1 MRFFENGPAIPDEL
15 LHARDEGRVVFFCGA
30 GVSQAK
36 ANLPDFFGL
45 AKKVMETLG
54 VQADSPARKLLEE
67 AHNGVAGVISADR
80 IFGLLEREFSTDVI
94 EAAVASALR
103 PDDEPDLTAHRT
115 ILDLATTKEGLVHV
129 VTTNFDRLFDDRGR
143 VLSSWQRPRLPDPS
157 RPKDMNGIVY
167 LHGKATSDY
176 QRAEGDG
183 FVLSSSQFGQAY
195 LSEGWATSFFREI
208 IDRYVVVFVGYS
220 ADDPPVHYLLEGLNR
235 QINELQV
242 YAFQQQGKADNA
254 ASKWDHR
261 GVKAISY
268 AKDSGHTA
276 LWDTL
281 EAWAQRARDPDKWYS
296 EVINKAKQGPQSLSP
311 HERGQVAHIVSTVEG
326 IRKFSEGEES
336 PPAEWLCVFDKYRRY
351 GEPGRLGS
359 WLQEGP
365 SVDPFDLY
373 HIEGPSVDP
382 FDLYH
387 IDSDVSP
394 DKANSIDRK
403 PPTDAWDAFNLS
415 RIDKTTLRD
424 DNFPSITGRW
434 AYNVPP
440 LPSRL
445 RQMGE
450 WIKDVAGQPAAV
462 WWAVRQPPLHPEIRR
477 EIRLALTDSQ
487 RPISPAVR
495 EAWYYLLEY
504 WERGRGRNAD
514 VVGWHELKK
523 RISKDGW
530 SKSVVRAYAACYR
543 PYLKVR
549 SPWGNPKPPEQ
560 EDEIGLSGLID
571 LDVVYPADNSKRIP
585 IPDEDEWVA
594 PVVVVLRKNLET
606 ALELETEI
614 GRGGLGHI
622 SSIIPDQ
629 SSDSDHKRRL
639 SGAVIE
645 FTSVFERLI
654 QIDLKAAKREFS
666 KWPIEDD
673 AIFTRLRI
681 WAAGKPD
688 LVSDE
693 QFGPTLAEVSGE
705 AFWDYH
711 HEWDLLH
718 TLSARWNGL
727 SADTRV
733 EIENRLLKGRAR
745 WKEKKEEDFKKR
757 CAYSILA
764 RITWL
769 SRKGCKL
776 NLNLEEETDRL
787 RELVPDWKPEDAD
800 EIVTYQGT
808 TIGSEETE
816 TDHSALLGIPLASV
830 LSTARSLSGRRRRG
844 NLFVVYDPFGGLSNV
859 RPVRAFSALRI
870 AAKEGDFPAWAWS
883 TFLSKEKR
891 KNEKSR
897 FMMLIA
903 ERLACYLDN
912 GKTVPVE
919 PVANWLLNVSNHL
932 ADQYPASFRQVTS
945 ALIQVLKDPEN
956 RVATAI
962 VFNAPP
968 EELKQERERE
978 LVQTATQTAQAVAQT
993 LFHTQKTDLLKYAD
1007 KLLALPKELRR
1018 HALAIFAQYMDWF
1031 YINKREWSEENLL
1044 SVLDS
1049 SDFDDKDAFWGS
1061 FFFCTTVSQELFM
1074 RLKPHLLQLAK
1085 KDGET
1090 RHKHGEGLSSLIL
1103 SGWGSVIEGTSDRC
1117 ISNEEFRTILV
1128 QTDDKFRSHVLWRL
1142 ETGVRNVNEETEN
1155 KWTSLL
1161 PEFLRDV
1168 WPRQKKANSP
1178 AISVSLCQLVLS
1190 NEELFPNLVDIILP
1204 CLTKIDDLL
1213 YRHYLP
1219 LSDNIA
1225 QKHPHQ
1231 MLNLLYKVL
1240 PDETLTWPYDIE
1252 EILASISEGEHTLI
1266 TNEKFLELK
1275 RRWDSR

>member
-36 ANLPDFFGL
+36 AGLPDFFGL
-45 AKKVMETLG
+45 AKKVMKALG
-54 VQADSPARKLLEE
+54 VQADSPARKLLDE
-67 AHNGVAGVISADR
+67 ARNVEAQTGVAGVIAADR
-80 IFGLLEREFSTDVI
+80 IFGLLERDFPLNSI
-94 EAAVASALR
+94 EEAVASALR
-103 PDDEPDLTAHRT
+103 PGAEPDLTAHRT
-115 ILDLATTKEGLVHV
+115 ILDLATTREGLVHI
-129 VTTNFDRLFDDRGR
+129 VTTNFDRLFDDCGHG
-143 VLSSWQRPRLPDPS
+143 LSSWQRPRLPDPS
-157 RPKDMNGIVY
+157 RPKDVDGIVY
-167 LHGKATSDY
+167 LHGKTTSDY

-208 IDRYVVVFVGYS
+208 IERYVVVFVGYA

-235 QINELQV
+235 QINERQV
-242 YAFQQQGKADNA
+242 YAFQAGDADEA
-254 ASKWDHR
+254 AAKWGHR

-268 AKDSGHTA
+268 AEDSGHTA

-281 EAWAQRARDPDKWYS
+281 EAWAQRARDPDKWYA
-296 EVINKAKQGPQSLSP
+296 EVINKAKQGPQSLLP

-326 IRKFSEGEES
+326 VRKFSEGEEP
-336 PPAEWLCVFDKYRRY
+336 PPAEWLCVFDSYRRY

-365 SVDPFDLY
+365 DVDPFDLY
-373 HIEGPSVDP
+373 R
-382 FDLYH
+382 
-387 IDSDVSP
+387 IDSDVP
-394 DKANSIDRK
+394 PAKASSIDRK

-445 RQMGE
+445 RQMSA

-462 WWAVRQPPLHPEIRR
+462 WWAVRQLPLHPDIRR

-487 RPISPAVR
+487 RSISPAVR
-495 EAWYYLLEY
+495 KAWHYLLEY
-504 WERGRGRNAD
+504 WEQGRGRNAD
-514 VVGWHELKK
+514 LDAWRELKK

-571 LDVVYPADNSKRIP
+571 LDVVYPADNSERIP

-606 ALELETEI
+606 ALELGTET
-614 GRGGLGHI
+614 GRGGLGNI
-622 SSIIPDQ
+622 SSIVPDQ
-629 SSDSDHKRRL
+629 NTASDHKRRL

-645 FTSVFERLI
+645 FTSVFKHLI
-654 QIDLKAAKREFS
+654 QIDLKAARREFS
-666 KWPIEDD
+666 KWPVEDD
-673 AIFTRLRI
+673 TIFARLRI
-681 WAAGKPD
+681 WAAGKSD
-688 LVSDE
+688 LVSDD
-693 QFGPTLAEVSGE
+693 QFGSMLADVSDD
-705 AFWDYH
+705 AFWDRS
-711 HEWDLLH
+711 HEWDLMH
-718 TLSARWNGL
+718 TLLVRWDGL
-727 SADTRV
+727 SDDTRA
-733 EIENRLLKGRAR
+733 EIEKRLLKGRSR
-745 WKEKKEEDFKKR
+745 RKKEEEDDFEKW
-757 CAYSILA
+757 CALSILA

-769 SRKGCKL
+769 SKKGCKL
-776 NLNLEEETDRL
+776 NLNLKKETDRL
-787 RELVPDWKPEDAD
+787 RESVPDWKPKYAD
-800 EIVTYQGT
+800 EIIAYSGVQS
-808 TIGSEETE
+808 GSMSIE
-816 TDHSALLGIPLASV
+816 TDCSALLDIPLASV
-830 LSTARSLSGRRRRG
+830 LSKARNLSGRREEP
-844 NLFVVYDPFGGLSNV
+844 FVEYNPFAGLSAD

-870 AAKEGDFPAWAWS
+870 VAKEGDFPAWAWS
-883 TFLSKEKR
+883 TFLNLEKR
-891 KNEKSR
+891 KTDKPR

-919 PVANWLLNVSNHL
+919 PVANWLLNVSNRL
-932 ADQYPASFRQVTS
+932 SDESPASFHRVTS
-945 ALIQVLKDPEN
+945 ALIQALKDPEN

-978 LVQTATQTAQAVAQT
+978 LVQTAAQTAQAVAQA

-1018 HALAIFAQYMDWF
+1018 HVLAIFAQYTDWF
-1031 YINKREWSEENLL
+1031 YTNKREWSEENLL

-1049 SDFDDKDAFWGS
+1049 SDFDDKDAFGGG
-1061 FFFCTTVSQELFM
+1061 FFSCTTVSQELFM
-1074 RLKPHLLQLAK
+1074 RLKTHLLQLAK
-1085 KDGET
+1085 EDGET
-1090 RHKHGEGLSSLIL
+1090 HRKHGEGLSSLIL
-1103 SGWGSVIEGTSDRC
+1103 LGWGSVIEGTGDRC

-1142 ETGVRNVNEETEN
+1142 ETWVRNVNEETEN

-1168 WPRQKKANSP
+1168 WPLQRKANSP
-1178 AISVSLCQLVLS
+1178 AMSVSLCQLVLS

-1252 EILASISEGEHTLI
+1252 DILASISEGEPTLI

>member
-30 GVSQAK
+30 GVSRAK
-36 ANLPDFFGL
+36 AKLPDFFGL
-45 AKKVMETLG
+45 AKKVMEALG

-67 AHNGVAGVISADR
+67 AHNVEAQTGVAGVIAADR

-94 EAAVASALR
+94 ESAVASALR

-115 ILDLATTKEGLVHV
+115 ILDLATTREGLVHI
-129 VTTNFDRLFDDRGR
+129 VTTNFDCLFDDCDRD
-143 VLSSWQRPRLPDPS
+143 LFSWQRPRLPDPS

-176 QRAEGDG
+176 QGAEGDG

-208 IDRYVVVFVGYS
+208 IDRYVVVFVGYA

-235 QINELQV
+235 QIKDKERQV
-242 YAFQQQGKADNA
+242 YAFQAGDADDV
-254 ASKWDHR
+254 ASKWGHR

-268 AKDSGHTA
+268 AEDSGHTA

-281 EAWAQRARDPDKWYS
+281 EAWAQRARDTDKWYS

-326 IRKFSEGEES
+326 VRKFSEGEEP

-351 GEPGRLGS
+351 GEPGKLGS
-359 WLQEGP
+359 WLEEGP
-365 SVDPFDLY
+365 DVDPFDLY
-373 HIEGPSVDP
+373 R
-382 FDLYH
+382 
-387 IDSDVSP
+387 IDSDVPP
-394 DKANSIDRK
+394 DKAGSGDRK
-403 PPTDAWDAFNLS
+403 PPTDAWDAFDLNHLDKTNLS
-415 RIDKTTLRD
+415 D
-424 DNFPSITGRW
+424 DSFPSITGRW

-445 RQMGE
+445 RQMGA
-450 WIKDVAGQPAAV
+450 WIGNVAGQPAAV
-462 WWAVRQPPLHPEIRR
+462 WWAVRQPPLHPDIRR

-504 WERGRGRNAD
+504 WEQGRGRNAD
-514 VVGWHELKK
+514 LVGWSELKR

-530 SKSVVRAYAACYR
+530 SKSVVRAYAACFR
-543 PYLKVR
+543 PYLRVEP
-549 SPWGNPKPPEQ
+549 PWGNPKPPEQ
-560 EDEIGLSGLID
+560 EDEIGLRDLID
-571 LDVVYPADNSKRIP
+571 LDVVYPVDNSERIL
-585 IPDEDEWVA
+585 IPDEWVA

-614 GRGGLGHI
+614 DRGGLRHI

-645 FTSVFERLI
+645 FTSVFDRLI
-654 QIDLKAAKREFS
+654 QIDLKAARREFS
-666 KWPIEDD
+666 KWPIEDNT
-673 AIFTRLRI
+673 IFTRLRI
-681 WAAGKPD
+681 WAAGKSD
-688 LVSDE
+688 LVPDD
-693 QFGPTLAEVSGE
+693 QFGLILADMSDE
-705 AFWDYH
+705 AFWDDS

-718 TLSARWNGL
+718 TLLARWDRL
-727 SADTRV
+727 SDGTRIK
-733 EIENRLLKGRAR
+733 IEELLLKGRVR
-745 WKEKKEEDFKKR
+745 REDESEEEFKER
-757 CAYSILA
+757 CAWSILK

-769 SRKGCKL
+769 SRRGCKL
-776 NLNLEEETDRL
+776 HLNLEEETDRL
-787 RELVPDWKPEDAD
+787 RGFVPDWKPEHVDK
-800 EIVTYQGT
+800 VVRYSGT
-808 TIGSEETE
+808 TVGSVEVETGY
-816 TDHSALLGIPLASV
+816 SALLDIPLACV
-830 LSTARSLSGRRRRG
+830 LPKARSLSGRRDKP
-844 NLFVVYDPFGGLSNV
+844 FVRYNPFGGLSAD
-859 RPVRAFSALRI
+859 RPIRAFSALRV
-870 AAKEGDFPAWAWS
+870 AAEKGDFPAWAWS
-883 TFLSKEKR
+883 TFLNAEKR
-891 KNEKSR
+891 KTDKPR

-919 PVANWLLNVSNHL
+919 LVANWLSNVSNHL
-932 ADQYPASFRQVTS
+932 ADQFPASFRRVTRV
-945 ALIQVLKDPEN
+945 LIQALKDPEN
-956 RVATAI
+956 RMTTAI

-968 EELKQERERE
+968 EKLKQERERE
-978 LVQTATQTAQAVAQT
+978 LVQTAAQTARAVAQAF
-993 LFHTQKTDLLKYAD
+993 FHTQKTDLLKYVD
-1007 KLLALPKELRR
+1007 ELLVLPSDLRR
-1018 HALAIFAQYMDWF
+1018 QVLTIFAQWMNWF
-1031 YINKREWSEENLL
+1031 YAKKREWSEKNLIA
-1044 SVLDS
+1044 VLDS
-1049 SDFDDKDAFWGS
+1049 SDLGDRDAFWGG
-1061 FFFCTTVSQELFM
+1061 FFSRASVSQELFM
-1074 RLKPHLLQLAK
+1074 RLKPHLLRLVRE
-1085 KDGET
+1085 DGET
-1090 RHKHGEGLSSLIL
+1090 RRKHSQGLSSLIL

-1117 ISNEEFRTILV
+1117 ISNEEFRAVLV
-1128 QTDDKFRSHVLWRL
+1128 QADDEFRSHVLHEMRQLW
-1142 ETGVRNVNEETEN
+1142 NNEEEETRD

-1168 WPRQKKANSP
+1168 WPLERKANSP
-1178 AISVSLCQLVLS
+1178 AMSVSLCELVLS

-1204 CLTKIDDLL
+1204 CLTKTDDLL
-1213 YRHYLP
+1213 YRHCLS

-1240 PDETLTWPYDIE
+1240 PDKTSTWPYDTE
-1252 EILASISEGEHTLI
+1252 EILASISEGDPTLR

>member
-1 MRFFENGPAIPDEL
+1 MRFFENGPAIPGEL

-36 ANLPDFFGL
+36 AKLPGFFGL
-45 AKKVMETLG
+45 AKKVMKTLG
-54 VQADSPARKLLEE
+54 VLADSSARKLLEE
-67 AHNGVAGVISADR
+67 ARKFEAETSVAGVIPADR
-80 IFGLLEREFSTDVI
+80 IFGLLERDFPLNSI
-94 EAAVASALR
+94 EEAVASALR

-115 ILDLATTKEGLVHV
+115 ILDLATTGEGLVHV
-129 VTTNFDRLFDDRGR
+129 VTTNFDRLFDDCDRG
-143 VLSSWQRPRLPDPS
+143 LSSWQRPRLPDPS

-183 FVLSSSQFGQAY
+183 FVLSSPQFGQAY

-208 IDRYVVVFVGYS
+208 SDSDRYVVVFVGYT

-235 QINELQV
+235 QIKDKERQV
-242 YAFQQQGKADNA
+242 YAFQAGNVDDAV
-254 ASKWDHR
+254 SKWGHR
-261 GVKAISY
+261 GVKAIAY

-281 EAWAQRARDPDKWYS
+281 EAWAQRARDPDKWYA

-326 IRKFSEGEES
+326 VRKFSEGEEP

-351 GEPGRLGS
+351 GEPGKLGS
-359 WLQEGP
+359 WLEEGP
-365 SVDPFDLY
+365 DVDPFDLY
-373 HIEGPSVDP
+373 R
-382 FDLYH
+382 
-387 IDSDVSP
+387 IDSDVP
-394 DKANSIDRK
+394 PAKASSIDRK

-445 RQMGE
+445 RQMSA
-450 WIKDVAGQPAAV
+450 WIKDVAGQPVAV
-462 WWAVRQPPLHPEIRR
+462 WWAVRQLPLHPEIRR

-487 RPISPAVR
+487 RPISPVVR

-504 WERGRGRNAD
+504 WEQGRGRNAD
-514 VVGWHELKK
+514 LDAWRELKK

-530 SKSVVRAYAACYR
+530 SKSVVRAYAACFR
-543 PYLKVR
+543 PYLRVEP
-549 SPWGNPKPPEQ
+549 PWGNPKPPEQ
-560 EDEIGLSGLID
+560 EDEIHRSELVH
-571 LDVVYPADNSKRIP
+571 LDVAYPDHIEKIN
-585 IPDEDEWVA
+585 IPDKWVA

-614 GRGGLGHI
+614 DRGGLGHI

-654 QIDLKAAKREFS
+654 QIDLKAARREFA

-681 WAAGKPD
+681 WVAGKPD
-688 LVSDE
+688 LVPDD
-693 QFGPTLAEVSGE
+693 QFGLILADMSDE
-705 AFWDYH
+705 AFWDDS

-718 TLSARWNGL
+718 TLSARWDRL
-727 SADTRV
+727 SDGTRV
-733 EIENRLLKGRAR
+733 KIEELLLKGRVR
-745 WKEKKEEDFKKR
+745 REDEDEEKFKEWR
-757 CAYSILA
+757 AWSILN

-776 NLNLEEETDRL
+776 HLNLEEEIDRL
-787 RELVPDWKPEDAD
+787 RVFVPDWKPERVD
-800 EIVTYQGT
+800 EAVIHWGVRS
-808 TIGSEETE
+808 GSVETE
-816 TDHSALLGIPLASV
+816 DDYSALLGIPLASV

-844 NLFVVYDPFGGLSNV
+844 NLFVVYDPFGGLSDV
-859 RPVRAFSALRI
+859 RPVRAFSALRM
-870 AAKEGDFPAWAWS
+870 APDEGDFLYWAWGR
-883 TFLSKEKR
+883 FLNAEKR
-891 KNEKSR
+891 KTDKPR
-897 FMMLIA
+897 FMMLVA
-903 ERLACYLDN
+903 ERLACYLDS
-912 GKTVPVE
+912 GKTVPIE

-932 ADQYPASFRQVTS
+932 ADQYPASFRRVTS
-945 ALIQVLKDPEN
+945 ALIQSLAKEAESGASEIWQVDGV
-956 RVATAI
+956 RDWMTTAL
-962 VFNAPP
+962 NAPAGKIARSV
-968 EELKQERERE
+968 LCR
-978 LVQTATQTAQAVAQT
+978 AQR
-993 LFHTQKTDLLKYAD
+993 TDFLEYANE
-1007 KLLALPKELRR
+1007 LLALPKELHR
-1018 HALAIFAQYMDWF
+1018 HAFAIFAQYTDWF
-1031 YINKREWSEENLL
+1031 YTNKREWSEENLL

-1049 SDFDDKDAFWGS
+1049 SDFDDKDAFWGG
-1061 FFFCTTVSQELFM
+1061 FFSCTTVSQELFM
-1074 RLKPHLLQLAK
+1074 CLKPNLLQLAK

-1090 RHKHGEGLSSLIL
+1090 RHKHGEVLAGIIL
-1103 SGWGSVIEGTSDRC
+1103 SKWGSLIEGTNERC
-1117 ISNEEFRTILV
+1117 IFDEEFRDILL
-1128 QTDDKFRSHVLWRL
+1128 QADDEFRSCVLWFLGKWSRDD
-1142 ETGVRNVNEETEN
+1142 GEETRN

-1161 PEFLRDV
+1161 PEFLKDV
-1168 WPRQKKANSP
+1168 WPRHRKANSP
-1178 AISVSLCQLVLS
+1178 AVSSSLCDLVLY
-1190 NEELFPNLVDIILP
+1190 NEKLFSELVQIILP
-1204 CLTKIDDLL
+1204 LLTKIDFHLHYVPLHELSEDAFKKHPRQKLDLL
-1213 YRHYLP
+1213 YAV
-1219 LSDNIA
+1219 LSDN
-1225 QKHPHQ
+1225 
-1231 MLNLLYKVL
+1231 VSS
-1240 PDETLTWPYDIE
+1240 WPYNIEDI
-1252 EILASISEGEHTLI
+1252 LVSIVKADPTLR

>member
-15 LHARDEGRVVFFCGA
+15 LHARDEGWVVFFCGA
-30 GVSQAK
+30 GVSRAK
-36 ANLPDFFGL
+36 AGLPDFFGL

-67 AHNGVAGVISADR
+67 ACNVEAQTGVAGVIAADR
-80 IFGLLEREFSTDVI
+80 IFGLLERDFPPNSI
-94 EAAVASALR
+94 EEAVASALR
-103 PDDEPDLTAHRT
+103 LDDEDNEPDLTAHRI
-115 ILDLATTKEGLVHV
+115 ILDLATTREGLVHI
-129 VTTNFDRLFDDRGR
+129 VTTNFDRLFDDCGR
-143 VLSSWQRPRLPDPS
+143 DLSSWQRARLPDPS

-208 IDRYVVVFVGYS
+208 IDKYVVVFVGYA

-235 QINELQV
+235 QINERQV
-242 YAFQQQGKADNA
+242 YAFQPGEADEA
-254 ASKWDHR
+254 TAKWGHR
-261 GVKAISY
+261 GVKAIPY
-268 AKDSGHTA
+268 AEDSDHTE
-276 LWDTL
+276 LWHTL

-296 EVINKAKQGPQSLSP
+296 GVINKSKQGPQSLSP

-326 IRKFSEGEES
+326 VRKFSEGEEP
-336 PPAEWLCVFDKYRRY
+336 PPAEWLCVFDSYRRY
-351 GEPGRLGS
+351 GEPGKLGGF
-359 WLQEGP
+359 LQEGP
-365 SVDPFDLY
+365 YVDPFDLY
-373 HIEGPSVDP
+373 R
-382 FDLYH
+382 
-387 IDSDVSP
+387 IDSDVPP
-394 DKANSIDRK
+394 DKANPTGHFSESK
-403 PPTDAWDAFNLS
+403 VPTDTWDAFDLNHLDKTNLS
-415 RIDKTTLRD
+415 D

-462 WWAVRQPPLHPEIRR
+462 WWAVRKTPLHPDIRR

-487 RPISPAVR
+487 QPISPAIR

-504 WERGRGRNAD
+504 WEQGRGRN
-514 VVGWHELKK
+514 ELKR

-530 SKSVVRAYAACYR
+530 SKSVVRAYAACFR
-543 PYLKVR
+543 PYLRVEP
-549 SPWGNPKPPEQ
+549 PWGNPKPPEQ
-560 EDEIGLSGLID
+560 EDEIGLSDLIY
-571 LDVVYPADNSKRIP
+571 LDVVYLADNSERSDIP
-585 IPDEDEWVA
+585 DEWVA

-614 GRGGLGHI
+614 DRGGLRHI
-622 SSIIPDQ
+622 SSIISDQ
-629 SSDSDHKRRL
+629 SSDSDHKHRL

-645 FTSVFERLI
+645 FISVFERLM
-654 QIDLKAAKREFS
+654 QIDLKAARREFS

-673 AIFTRLRI
+673 AIFARLRI
-681 WAAGKPD
+681 WVAGKSNLVPD
-688 LVSDE
+688 D
-693 QFGPTLAEVSGE
+693 QFGLILADMSDE
-705 AFWDYH
+705 AFWDDS

-727 SADTRV
+727 SDDIRV
-733 EIENRLLKGRAR
+733 EIETRLLKGRSR
-745 WKEKKEEDFKKR
+745 RQQEKEENFKKQ
-757 CAYSILA
+757 CALSILA

-769 SRKGCKL
+769 SRRGCKQH
-776 NLNLEEETDRL
+776 LNLEEETDRL
-787 RELVPDWKPEDAD
+787 RELVSDWNPEDAD
-800 EIVTYQGT
+800 AVVRYWGT
-808 TIGSEETE
+808 RSGTGSIE

-844 NLFVVYDPFGGLSNV
+844 NLFVAYDPFAGLSAD

-870 AAKEGDFPAWAWS
+870 AADKGDFPDWAWGR
-883 TFLSKEKR
+883 FLNAEKR
-891 KNEKSR
+891 KTDKPR
-897 FMMLIA
+897 FMMLVA
-903 ERLACYLDN
+903 ERLACYLDS
-912 GKTVPVE
+912 GKTVPIE

-932 ADQYPASFRQVTS
+932 ADQYPASFRRVTS
-945 ALIQVLKDPEN
+945 ALIQALKDPEN

-968 EELKQERERE
+968 EELKQERE
-978 LVQTATQTAQAVAQT
+978 LVQTAAQTAQAVAQA

-1018 HALAIFAQYMDWF
+1018 HVLAIFAQYTDWF
-1031 YINKREWSEENLL
+1031 YTNKREWSEENLL

-1049 SDFDDKDAFWGS
+1049 SDFDDKDAFGGG
-1061 FFFCTTVSQELFM
+1061 FFSCTTVSQELFM
-1074 RLKPHLLQLAK
+1074 RLKTHLLQLAK
-1085 KDGET
+1085 EDGET
-1090 RHKHGEGLSSLIL
+1090 HRKHGEGLSSLIL

-1142 ETGVRNVNEETEN
+1142 ETWARNVNEETEN

-1213 YRHYLP
+1213 YHHYLP

-1225 QKHPHQ
+1225 KKHPHQ
-1231 MLNLLYKVL
+1231 MLNLLYAVL
-1240 PDETLTWPYDIE
+1240 PDETSTWPFHIGK
-1252 EILASISEGEHTLI
+1252 ILTSISEGDLTVR